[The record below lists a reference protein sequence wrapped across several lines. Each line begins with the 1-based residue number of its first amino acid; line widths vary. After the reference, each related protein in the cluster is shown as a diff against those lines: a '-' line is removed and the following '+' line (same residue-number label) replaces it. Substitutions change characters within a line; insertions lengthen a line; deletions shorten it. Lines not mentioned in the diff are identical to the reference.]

1 MYTYKCIWLIPDY
14 VFLFPSEFRDLAV
27 RRVTRRI
34 KKTVY
39 ILSCRRRI
47 FASPDRKIVHSH
59 IADRQQFLFN
69 WAQVKEPKLHLQNLI
84 QDDLST

>member
-1 MYTYKCIWLIPDY
+1 MHMMISLGIRMMI
-14 VFLFPSEFRDLAV
+14 VEFQDLVV

-47 FASPDRKIVHSH
+47 FATPDRITVHSY
-59 IADRQQFLFN
+59 IADHQQFF
-69 WAQVKEPKLHLQNLI
+69 I
-84 QDDLST
+84 